1 MRLHSLLPRLELRM
15 ALVQLVPVLFDA
27 SNQLNH
33 HVSSVIEPV
42 SPSSIDLDHS
52 RSSPVSIFT
61 QCDTSAVNNPR
72 EINILH
78 DVSANYRSFN
88 IHDDYKD
95 QSFEETYNLL
105 NEGILPQVPLHL
117 DPKMKKMSSRRST
130 TKNIFQ
136 LQRCFTALFAR
147 SVFSKHLR
155 IPNKIT
161 VPEIGRTY
169 QCTQCHSEFEKN
181 KLRLFTLEN
190 DMDPFPRFDH
200 FALPELTVFEIDLL
214 FTAVSHILHESD
226 LGPLRWQE
234 IKSRFSLRSYFDFT
248 GIVLETSLA

>member
-1 MRLHSLLPRLELRM
+1 M
-15 ALVQLVPVLFDA
+15 ANGGGAAGGPFGNEKSVLFDT

-33 HVSSVIEPV
+33 HVSSEIEPV

-61 QCDTSAVNNPR
+61 HCDTSAVNNLR

-88 IHDDYKD
+88 IPDDYED

-105 NEGILPQVPLHL
+105 NEGILPPVPLHL
-117 DPKMKKMSSRRST
+117 DPKMKNLLTNFLK
-130 TKNIFQ
+130 KIYNE
-136 LQRCFTALFAR
+136 
-147 SVFSKHLR
+147 KHIPTPAMFHCPLCKKR
-155 IPNKIT
+155 FLKTSPHPNKIT

-169 QCTQCHSEFEKN
+169 QCTQCHSEFKKN

-200 FALPELTVFEIDLL
+200 FALQYLNLPYL
-214 FTAVSHILHESD
+214 
-226 LGPLRWQE
+226 
-234 IKSRFSLRSYFDFT
+234 KSNYF
-248 GIVLETSLA
+248 

>member
-1 MRLHSLLPRLELRM
+1 M
-15 ALVQLVPVLFDA
+15 
-27 SNQLNH
+27 
-33 HVSSVIEPV
+33 

-88 IHDDYKD
+88 IPDDYED

-117 DPKMKKMSSRRST
+117 DPKMKNLLTNFLK
-130 TKNIFQ
+130 KIYNE
-136 LQRCFTALFAR
+136 
-147 SVFSKHLR
+147 KHIPTPAMFHCPLCKKR
-155 IPNKIT
+155 FLKTSPHPNKIT

-200 FALPELTVFEIDLL
+200 FALPELTVFEIEL
-214 FTAVSHILHESD
+214 FLTAVSHILHESD

-248 GIVLETSLA
+248 GIVLEASLA